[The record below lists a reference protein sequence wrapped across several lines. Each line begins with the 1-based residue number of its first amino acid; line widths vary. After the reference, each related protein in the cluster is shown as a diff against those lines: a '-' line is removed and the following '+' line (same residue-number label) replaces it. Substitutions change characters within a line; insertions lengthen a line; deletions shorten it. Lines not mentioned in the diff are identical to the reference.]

1 MSEEVTQ
8 KNVHLFI
15 PFKAGQIISRMQEER
30 GMELK
35 DALLAF
41 YRSQAYYMLEMEST
55 KLWHKSGEQIY
66 EEYSSRGLVGKTFKT
81 GPRRSKLEPY
91 AAHILAWRHQ
101 GTGVRDI
108 AMNLARFGCIT
119 TPQNIWFFLQQH
131 YGLHPCRN
139 RKSKRRKKKS

>member
-15 PFKAGQIISRMQEER
+15 PFKAGQIINRMEEDR

-55 KLWHKSGEQIY
+55 KLWHESGEQIY
-66 EEYSSRGLVGKTFKT
+66 EEYSSQGLVRKTFKI
-81 GPRRSKLEPY
+81 GPRHSKLDPY
-91 AAHILAWRHQ
+91 AAQILTWRHQ
-101 GTGVRDI
+101 GMPIRTI
-108 AMNLARFGCIT
+108 SLNLARVGCT
-119 TPQNIWFFLQQH
+119 TTAQNIWFFLQRH
-131 YGLHPCRN
+131 YGLYPCKN
-139 RKSKRRKKKS
+139 RKIRS